1 MKSQSHSTATRNLR
15 LVMFESAITA
25 GLISMSIMTPF
36 FYEIGLNNTEIAL
49 SQALFTI
56 VLSMFNLPMG
66 WLADRLSRKWANVIG
81 DFGSFIGFILYS
93 TVDSFAGV
101 VFCECWLG
109 IFLSISQGVDFT
121 LLKHFSNQITADEAL
136 FCKKSAQLTFWQN
149 FCTLILVLLGGPLG
163 AISFRLAIAL
173 SGVPSFLGG
182 LASLFIKDDSER
194 LLPTHANPLC
204 DMFRIIKY
212 TLQRPRLRTRLFA
225 YAVGRE
231 MTHGIIWVLTP
242 MLLAASVPLEVV
254 SIAWAIDGLARTV
267 GARLAV
273 RYAPNL
279 EAKQIFA
286 LPLLLMTIS
295 MSVLT
300 VRLNLWTI
308 SIYLLMSIV
317 CGWTG
322 ATLLPLVQ
330 EETPPTEQ
338 TTVISLAKVMGQ
350 ILYIPVSLVIGRVS
364 DIQLHYAALAT
375 ILIFLPLGLM
385 ILCQFN
391 NEPPARE

>member
-1 MKSQSHSTATRNLR
+1 MKSQNSTIRNLW

-36 FYEIGLNNTEIAL
+36 FYEIGLNNAEIAL

-56 VLSMFNLPMG
+56 VVSALNLPMG

-81 DFGSFIGFILYS
+81 DFGCFCGFLLYS

-109 IFLSISQGVDFT
+109 VFLSISQGVDFT
-121 LLKHFSNQITADEAL
+121 LLKHFSNQLSPDETV
-136 FCKKSAQLTFWQN
+136 FRRRSAQLTFWQN
-149 FCTLILVLLGGPLG
+149 VCTLVLVLLGGPLG

-182 LASLFIKDDSER
+182 VASLFIQDDSQHLR
-194 LLPTHANPLC
+194 PTHANPLH
-204 DMFRIIKY
+204 DMLRIVKY
-212 TLQRPRLRTRLFA
+212 AFQSPRLRTRLFA

-242 MLLAASVPLEVV
+242 MLLIAGVPLAVV
-254 SIAWAIDGLARTV
+254 SVAWAIDSLARIIGTRF
-267 GARLAV
+267 AS
-273 RYAPNL
+273 RYAPHL
-279 EAKQIFA
+279 KASRIFA
-286 LPLLLMTIS
+286 IPLLLMVVS
-295 MSVLT
+295 MSILSIE
-300 VRLNLWTI
+300 LNLWTI
-308 SIYLLMSIV
+308 GFYLLMSIV

-322 ATLLPLVQ
+322 ATLMPLVQ
-330 EETPPTEQ
+330 EETPAAEQ

-350 ILYIPVSLVIGRVS
+350 ALYIPVSLIIGWVADFQVR
-364 DIQLHYAALAT
+364 YAALAT
-375 ILIFLPLGLM
+375 IVIFLPLGLI
-385 ILCQFN
+385 ILRQLR
-391 NEPPARE
+391 RE